1 MDPRRH
7 RHRLRAVLSKL
18 NNETVA
24 KAVFFFVERLR
35 FFDIQPAVQ
44 VKYGNF
50 LFVFT
55 PLRGVKTR
63 VNSRFCFLYST
74 RCAGWIRE
82 TFYLLSPHS
91 VGTKRRKRTN
101 KICILFTRTQEYFF
115 VIFPLCKEITEIFF
129 AIAPRSAGSNC
140 EDKLRNFFT
149 LFFPLWENPANIPA
163 CSPFQREQ
171 RMNKICI
178 IFTSLVAK
186 TRQNSLRFKPSTD

>member
-24 KAVFFFVERLR
+24 KAVLFFVERLR

-55 PLRGVKTR
+55 PLHGVKTR

-74 RCAGWIRE
+74 RCAGQILE
-82 TFYLLSPHS
+82 FFICFYPAPRGKNAGKFALLFFVFNPLCRLDTGDNAPSRYT
-91 VGTKRRKRTN
+91 VKRT
-101 KICILFTRTQEYFF
+101 F
-115 VIFPLCKEITEIFF
+115 VF
-129 AIAPRSAGSNC
+129 
-140 EDKLRNFFT
+140 
-149 LFFPLWENPANIPA
+149 
-163 CSPFQREQ
+163 
-171 RMNKICI
+171 
-178 IFTSLVAK
+178 LV
-186 TRQNSLRFKPSTD
+186 

>member
-24 KAVFFFVERLR
+24 KAVLFFVERLR

-74 RCAGWIRE
+74 RCAGQILE
-82 TFYLLSPHS
+82 FFICFYP
-91 VGTKRRKRTN
+91 
-101 KICILFTRTQEYFF
+101 
-115 VIFPLCKEITEIFF
+115 
-129 AIAPRSAGSNC
+129 APRGKNAGKFALLFSSC
-140 EDKLRNFFT
+140 EEKLYC
-149 LFFPLWENPANIPA
+149 LFPAKQGTNARIKFAYYSHERKNIFLLY
-163 CSPFQREQ
+163 SRSV
-171 RMNKICI
+171 R
-178 IFTSLVAK
+178 
-186 TRQNSLRFKPSTD
+186 R